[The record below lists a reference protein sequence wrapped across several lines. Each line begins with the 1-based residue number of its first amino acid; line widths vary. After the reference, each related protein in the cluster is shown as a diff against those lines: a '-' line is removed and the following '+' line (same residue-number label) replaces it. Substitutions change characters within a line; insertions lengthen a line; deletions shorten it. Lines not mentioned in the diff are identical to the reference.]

1 MKTHLVKKI
10 RYKFNSLYKR
20 HLIRPIADKKT
31 YDLKNNHYIFADPRG
46 GSTWLMEIIQ
56 NITNEPVIW
65 EPLDLKLKNNPFNS
79 INFDWRQHIPSDE
92 SWPEAKMLFSLL
104 FQGKI
109 LEKNIL
115 DYSTLKQLNNS
126 NSLLFKICRGNALLP
141 WLTENFEFNFKP
153 IYMVRHPFAVASSQ
167 LRHGAWNHLNKKFEI
182 LDTPFNTHY
191 KKHQAFLKNIRTNE
205 EILVAKW
212 CLSNL
217 KTLNHPNNNKKWISI
232 TYEDFVLDPNQQIE
246 RVLKSW
252 NLKYDLSS
260 IDFEN
265 DSQTTHKDSPSL
277 NTDKIKSWQSKF
289 DDDQIERMGEVLK
302 YFETEIYTKDSPMP
316 NYSFK

>member
-1 MKTHLVKKI
+1 MENVLVKKI
-10 RYKFNSLYKR
+10 RYKLKNLFRR
-20 HLIRPIADKKT
+20 HLLRPFVKKRS
-31 YDLKNNHYIFADPRG
+31 YDMSNNHYIFADPRG

-79 INFDWRQHIPSDE
+79 IDFDWRQHIPSDE
-92 SWPEAKMLFSLL
+92 NWPEAKMLFSLL

-126 NSLLFKICRGNALLP
+126 YSLLFKICRGNALLP

-153 IYMVRHPFAVASSQ
+153 IHMIRHPFAVASSQ
-167 LRHGAWNHLNKKFEI
+167 IKHGGWNHLNSKFEI
-182 LDTPFNTHY
+182 PDTPFNIHY
-191 KKHQAFLKNIRTNE
+191 KKHEAFLKALSTKE

-217 KTLNHPNNNKKWISI
+217 ATLNHTNNNKKWISI
-232 TYEDFVLDPNQQIE
+232 TYEDFVLNPNQQIK
-246 RVLKSW
+246 RILKSW
-252 NLKYDLSS
+252 NIKHDLSN
-260 IDFEN
+260 IDFESE
-265 DSQTTHKDSPSL
+265 SQTTYEGSPSSNL
-277 NTDKIKSWQSKF
+277 DKIKSWQDKF
-289 DDDQIERMGEVLK
+289 DNNQIESMGKILE
-302 YFETEIYTKDSPMP
+302 YFNCKIYSKDTPMA
-316 NYSFK
+316 NLSF